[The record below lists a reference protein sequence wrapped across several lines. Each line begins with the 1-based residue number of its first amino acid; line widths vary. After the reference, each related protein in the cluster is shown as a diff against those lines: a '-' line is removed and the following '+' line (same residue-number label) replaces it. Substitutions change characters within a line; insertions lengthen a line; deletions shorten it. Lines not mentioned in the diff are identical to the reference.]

1 MEHLAAGLPPA
12 VIRAATAADVDELA
26 AVAAATFPLACPAES
41 DPGDVAA
48 FVATH
53 LSPQA
58 FGDYLL
64 DPDRIVLI
72 ACDADRILGYTM
84 LIRGEPDDPDVQRAV
99 PHRPTVELS
108 KMYTAPEAHG
118 RGIAAAL
125 MAHALGHCTDLG
137 AACVWLGVN
146 QDNARAQR
154 FYAKS
159 GFEVAGTKTFQLGN
173 NIENDYVMVRRLSPT
188 APPP

>member
-1 MEHLAAGLPPA
+1 MAAGLPPA